1 MEVIWAIALIA
12 LLYFG
17 YQALKAKKKIDT
29 IYRHLA
35 KPLSDYYFECKS
47 KDEQHKMSWFVIAAH
62 LQCMPDEI
70 LHTYHAYLSDMNFTK
85 SELLEVKQ
93 IWALKKY
100 DEAKQLH
107 IDFDIT
113 PAAVMENLTSQYIS
127 KN

>member
-1 MEVIWAIALIA
+1 MEALWTIALIA

-17 YQALKAKKKIDT
+17 YQAIKENKKIDA
-29 IYRHLA
+29 IYKHLS

-47 KDEQHKMSWFVIAAH
+47 KDEQHKMSWFIIAAH
-62 LQCMPDEI
+62 LQCMPDKI
-70 LHTYHAYLSDMNFTK
+70 THTYHSYLRDMNLTK
-85 SELLEVKQ
+85 AELLEAKQ

-100 DEAKQLH
+100 DEARQLH